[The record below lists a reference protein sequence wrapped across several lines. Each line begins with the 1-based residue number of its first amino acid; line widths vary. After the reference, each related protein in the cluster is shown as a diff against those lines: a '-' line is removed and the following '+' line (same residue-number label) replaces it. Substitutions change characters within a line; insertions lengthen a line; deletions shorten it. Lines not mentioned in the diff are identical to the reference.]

1 MARRRLVKRGLGRY
15 FQTVKRSRGMVV
27 IDERLEFPD
36 PSEARPDGLLAVGGD
51 LSEERLLLA
60 YRSGIFPWSAT
71 PITWWSPNPRAVLPI
86 GGLHVSRS
94 LARSLGK
101 KSWRFSLDAAF
112 EDVVRACAEPAPGR
126 TETWIEEPMIRAYIA
141 LHKAGY
147 AHSLEV
153 WEDDVIVGGI
163 YGVALGGFFAGES
176 MFHRVSDASKVALVI
191 LMEILRSRGFL
202 LFDTQVASPL
212 TRSMGAVDIP
222 RTEYLALLQEALQA
236 DASWS

>member
-1 MARRRLVKRGLGRY
+1 M
-15 FQTVKRSRGMVV
+15 KRSRGMAV

-51 LSEERLLLA
+51 LSVDRLLLA
-60 YRSGIFPWSAT
+60 YRSGIFPWSAA
-71 PITWWSPNPRAVLPI
+71 PITWWSPNPRAVLPM

-112 EDVVRACAEPAPGR
+112 EGVVRACAEPAPGR
-126 TETWIEEPMIRAYIA
+126 TETWIEEPMVRAYVA
-141 LHKAGY
+141 LHEAGY

-153 WEDDVIVGGI
+153 WEDDAIVGGI
-163 YGVALGGFFAGES
+163 YGVAIGGFFAGES

-222 RTEYLALLQEALQA
+222 RPEYLVRLQEALQA
-236 DASWS
+236 DAAWS